1 MGRFLP
7 KWRNGRRD
15 GLKHRWGQPHVGST
29 PTFGTISLD
38 WDAVWALTPI
48 LNTRSAP
55 ILPGGAAV
63 AQRTL
68 DPLTQVRILAGQPT
82 KFQGR
87 AGRFAIAS
95 DYDSGQPKALV
106 TGGAGFIG
114 AHLVERLL
122 DSGYKVT
129 VVDDLSSAASPDD
142 ATNSASLRRI
152 DIADPTLADVFAESR
167 PDIVFHLAAQ
177 ISVTRSMRDPDAD
190 VHANVVGGINVL
202 QQCARFG
209 VRRVVLFS
217 TGGALYGEP
226 EYLPCDESHPI
237 KPLSVYGASKFAL
250 EHYTRIIAEANGI
263 DYTILRPGN
272 VYGPGQ
278 DPHGEAG
285 VVAIFA
291 LRMLA
296 GKEVVIYGDGGQER
310 DLVYVGDVVD
320 AAMAAARPD
329 AASSGTF
336 NVASGAPTSV
346 NEIFSLLAEETVYD
360 RAPVYA
366 PERPGEVRRIFLDIT
381 RARNEWGWQPK
392 VEFREGIANTV
403 AALREQASRATAGR
417 VAG

>member
-1 MGRFLP
+1 MP

-15 GLKHRWGQPHVGST
+15 GLKHRWGQPRVGST

-38 WDAVWALTPI
+38 WDALWALPPI
-48 LNTRSAP
+48 LNRRIAP
-55 ILPGGAAV
+55 TLPGGAAV

-82 KFQGR
+82 RFQGR

-95 DYDSGQPKALV
+95 DDDSGQPKALV

-114 AHLVERLL
+114 GHLVERLL
-122 DSGYKVT
+122 DSGYNVT
-129 VVDDLSSAASPDD
+129 VVDDLSSAASAED
-142 ATNSASLRRI
+142 ATNDSSLRRI
-152 DIADPTLADVFAESR
+152 DIADRTLADIFAESR
-167 PDIVFHLAAQ
+167 PDVVFHLAAQ

-209 VRRVVLFS
+209 VRRIVLFS

-226 EYLPCDESHPI
+226 EYVPCDESHPI
-237 KPLSVYGASKFAL
+237 RPLSVYGASKFAL
-250 EHYTRIIAEANGI
+250 EHYTRIVAEANGI

-296 GKEVVIYGDGGQER
+296 GQEITIYGDGQQER
-310 DLVYVGDVVD
+310 DLFYVSDVVD

-329 AASSGTF
+329 APSSGTF
-336 NVASGAPTSV
+336 NVASGGPTSV
-346 NEIFSLLAEETVYD
+346 NDIFSLLVEETGYD

-366 PERPGEVRRIFLDIT
+366 PERPGEVRRIYLDIR
-381 RARNEWGWQPK
+381 RARQELGWEPR
-392 VEFREGIANTV
+392 VGLRAGIARTV
-403 AALREQASRATAGR
+403 AALREQTSRATAGR
-417 VAG
+417 AAR

>member
-1 MGRFLP
+1 M
-7 KWRNGRRD
+7 
-15 GLKHRWGQPHVGST
+15 
-29 PTFGTISLD
+29 
-38 WDAVWALTPI
+38 
-48 LNTRSAP
+48 
-55 ILPGGAAV
+55 PGGAAV

-68 DPLTQVRILAGQPT
+68 DPLTQVRILAGQPNR
-82 KFQGR
+82 FQGH

-122 DSGYKVT
+122 DGGYNVT
-129 VVDDLSSAASPDD
+129 VVDNLSSAASPEE
-142 ATNSASLRRI
+142 ATNDSSLRRI
-152 DIADPTLADVFAESR
+152 DIADPALADVFAESR

-190 VHANVVGGINVL
+190 VHSNIIGGINLL

-209 VRRVVLFS
+209 VRRVILFS

-237 KPLSVYGASKFAL
+237 RPLSVYGASKLAL

-291 LRMLA
+291 LRMLSGQA
-296 GKEVVIYGDGGQER
+296 ITIYGDGQQER
-310 DLVYVGDVVD
+310 DLFYVSDVVD
-320 AAMAAARPD
+320 AAMVAARPD
-329 AASSGTF
+329 APSSGTF

-346 NEIFSLLAEETVYD
+346 NDIFSLLAGETGYD

-366 PERPGEVRRIFLDIT
+366 PERPGEVRRIYLDIT
-381 RARNEWGWQPK
+381 RARQELGWEPR
-392 VEFREGIANTV
+392 VELREGIARTV
-403 AALREQASRATAGR
+403 AALREQTSRATAGR
-417 VAG
+417 AAR

>member
-1 MGRFLP
+1 MP

-15 GLKHRWGQPHVGST
+15 GLKHRWGQPRVGST

-38 WDAVWALTPI
+38 WHAVCALTPI
-48 LNTRSAP
+48 LNTRSTP
-55 ILPGGAAV
+55 TLPGGAAV
-63 AQRTL
+63 AQGTL

-82 KFQGR
+82 RFQGR

-190 VHANVVGGINVL
+190 VHANVVGGINLL
-202 QQCARFG
+202 QQCARYG
-209 VRRVVLFS
+209 VHRIVLFS

-237 KPLSVYGASKFAL
+237 KPLSVYGASKLAL

-285 VVAIFA
+285 VVAILG

-381 RARNEWGWQPK
+381 RARNELGWQPK
-392 VEFREGIANTV
+392 VEFREGIAQTV
-403 AALREQASRATAGR
+403 AALREQTSRATAGR

>member
-1 MGRFLP
+1 MP

-15 GLKHRWGQPHVGST
+15 GLKHRWGQPRVGST
-29 PTFGTISLD
+29 PTFGTISFD
-38 WDAVWALTPI
+38 WDALWALPPI
-48 LNTRSAP
+48 LNRRIAP
-55 ILPGGAAV
+55 TLPGGAAV

-82 KFQGR
+82 RFQGR

-95 DYDSGQPKALV
+95 DDDSGQPKALV

-122 DSGYKVT
+122 DSGYNVT
-129 VVDDLSSAASPDD
+129 VVDNLSSAASPED
-142 ATNSASLRRI
+142 ATNDSSLRRI
-152 DIADPTLADVFAESR
+152 DIADRTLADIFAESR
-167 PDIVFHLAAQ
+167 PDVVFHLAAQ

-209 VRRVVLFS
+209 VRRIVLFS

-226 EYLPCDESHPI
+226 EYVPCDESHPI
-237 KPLSVYGASKFAL
+237 RPLSVYGASKFAL

-296 GKEVVIYGDGGQER
+296 GQDITIYGDGQQDR
-310 DLVYVGDVVD
+310 DLFYVSDVVD

-329 AASSGTF
+329 APSSGTF
-336 NVASGAPTSV
+336 NVASGGPTSV
-346 NEIFSLLAEETVYD
+346 NDIFSLLAEETGYD

-366 PERPGEVRRIFLDIT
+366 PERPGEVRRIYLDIR
-381 RARNEWGWQPK
+381 RARQELGWEPR
-392 VEFREGIANTV
+392 VELREGIARTV
-403 AALREQASRATAGR
+403 AALRGQMAERPKAGSTTD
-417 VAG
+417 